1 MAHLQTIAFEKP
13 EYAGDCG
20 IEDIKWID
28 IKGTLKVMWRKQ
40 RKKCPKVKFT
50 ISQFSCT
57 HLDSF

>member
-28 IKGTLKVMWRKQ
+28 IKGTLKVMWRK
-40 RKKCPKVKFT
+40 
-50 ISQFSCT
+50 
-57 HLDSF
+57 